1 MVKQLKIVAAL
12 LATATLL
19 LAGCK
24 NISTSTVQ
32 GGSLGRTSDIAVI
45 ITNVDSARY
54 LAPAAL
60 TTGTATD
67 PNTEISYYT
76 LVGESLEGTVYAY
89 KATSTTAANATAS
102 PKVPAIAEG
111 DNKIL
116 PATLLGT
123 GGDVFTLKDMPIDD
137 WTFTLTAC
145 DVDGN
150 ALLKGTSV
158 CQLKSAAVTTVAFTL
173 SSVDVASKGGYNIT
187 LKYNNDDGSWKTN
200 NYNFTYGLY
209 DTVTGALA
217 EGTSTK
223 NIEKTTADAIVV
235 TTTGGGAGT
244 TATSGGLTIN
254 PGSYVFGITI
264 LDENAKKLAYVSD
277 IILIEP
283 GRTTTGTIE
292 IKEAIATAPAA
303 PKDLIAQ
310 RITTLE
316 NGDSYVVRFRWT
328 DASNNESQFKFV
340 LKEFTGTAPTDT
352 WKQYVAGTVA
362 SGDTAIKESL
372 DATLEDK
379 SATPYTIP
387 NDIKVY
393 TWDSV
398 QTLNSGAIRYVG
410 GSLYAGSTELVLRL
424 PTGHLYDAQI
434 YAVNDIGWSD
444 ACVRVASAS
453 VTALS
458 SATTTSE
465 TTTKVAAISGKVP
478 AGYGITNTVNSEE
491 VPARIN
497 LTRISYNLDGGQLKL
512 SGTDAAISNPTYVEY
527 KVYNLNTGAGASA
540 TYADDDANNA
550 YQYITLL
557 APVEN
562 KTFAD
567 GAYPCVQSSAG
578 VGFSAWVY
586 ALEGTGQKTPIKHNV
601 NTYQNITVTAQYGIT
616 KHDITLDGVAI
627 ESLPTMSDGDVV
639 INYGTEVTAPNA
651 QSIPMS
657 GIPKKRGSETPYY
670 VTIEIKPNVN
680 FVRYMLY
687 AMGKYVEEYRTPSTV
702 PAKYDFTNIPVADL
716 KVGVQN
722 EFIVVGITADGKHA
736 SVRKTVYVTN
746 N

>member
-60 TTGTATD
+60 TTGTAAA

-89 KATSTTAANATAS
+89 KATSATAANATAS

-123 GGDVFTLKDMPIDD
+123 GADVFTLKDMPIDD

-217 EGTSTK
+217 KGTTAT
-223 NIEKTTADAIVV
+223 NIAKTTADAIVV
-235 TTTGGGAGT
+235 TTGGTEPGKDV
-244 TATSGGLTIN
+244 TSGGLTVN

-264 LDENAKKLAYVSD
+264 FDTNAKKLAYVSD

-303 PKDLIAQ
+303 PTDLIAQ

-316 NGDSYVVRFRWT
+316 DGDSYVVRFRWA

-362 SGDTAIKESL
+362 PGDTAIKESL

-379 SATPYTIP
+379 STPYVIP
-387 NDIKVY
+387 DDIKVY

-444 ACVRVASAS
+444 ACVRIASNS
-453 VTALS
+453 VTELS

-465 TTTKVAAISGKVP
+465 TTTKVAAISGKTP
-478 AGYGITNTVNSEE
+478 AGYGITNTVNSVE
-491 VPARIN
+491 VPVRIN

-512 SGTDAAISNPTYVEY
+512 NGTDATISTQTYVVY
-527 KVYNLNTGAGASA
+527 QVYNLNTGAGANA
-540 TYADDDANNA
+540 AYAVDDANNEF
-550 YQYITLL
+550 QYIPLL
-557 APVEN
+557 DAKQN

-567 GAYPCVQSSAG
+567 SVYPCVQSSSG

-586 ALEGTGQKTPIKHNV
+586 ALAGTGQKTAIKHNV

-616 KHDITLDGVAI
+616 KHDITLNGVDI

-639 INYGTEVTAPNA
+639 ITYGTDVTAPNTQA
-651 QSIPMS
+651 IPGT
-657 GIPKKRGSETPYY
+657 GISKKRGSATPYY
-670 VTIEIKPNVN
+670 VTVKITPKAT

-702 PAKYDFTNIPVADL
+702 PDDYSFTNIPVADL